1 MALCSSP
8 DEHAGELSRSA
19 LSEVLEQVDLSYLLE
34 REGVMDSEI
43 NWEDACSLGEKQ
55 RLAIARLIWHK
66 PQFA

>member
-1 MALCSSP
+1 M
-8 DEHAGELSRSA
+8 
-19 LSEVLEQVDLSYLLE
+19 LSESEVVMLGSKHGERYLKDTL
-34 REGVMDSEI
+34 RIPDVARGGQDSEI

>member
-1 MALCSSP
+1 MTYP
-8 DEHAGELSRSA
+8 DKHAGGLSREA
-19 LSEVLEQVDLSYLLE
+19 LFAALEQVDLTYLLD